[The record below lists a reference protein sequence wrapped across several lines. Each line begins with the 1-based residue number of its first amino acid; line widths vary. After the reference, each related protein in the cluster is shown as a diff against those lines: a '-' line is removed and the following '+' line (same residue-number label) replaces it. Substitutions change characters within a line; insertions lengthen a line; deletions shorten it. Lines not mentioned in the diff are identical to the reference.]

1 MKQITENINNL
12 VSLWNLGGKL
22 AGQLFANQDYSMS
35 VVKQSEWPNKLWFH
49 RKPDQPLMDEIQEQ
63 WKLNNISIAIWD
75 NPFNKAE
82 DLLTSN
88 GFELKNELTG
98 MSVSLKSK
106 FRTSDN
112 LDLVRVNNLE
122 QAVIWSDL
130 FLKAF
135 GYQITVSTIIN
146 TMHMVNYFIAHSKEK
161 QVGTAVLY
169 QDNLNVIGIHSM
181 GIIPEQRRKGY
192 AKELLHHVLS
202 IAEKKGATLATL
214 QASEMG
220 KGLYLKTGFK
230 EDFKLKNFIK
240 SNI

>member
-1 MKQITENINNL
+1 MKLITENINNL
-12 VSLWNLGGKL
+12 ISLWSLGGKL
-22 AGQLFANQDYSMS
+22 AGRLFTNQDYSMS
-35 VVKQSEWPNKLWFH
+35 VVQHSEWPNKLWLH
-49 RKPDQPLMDEIQEQ
+49 KNPDQPLMDEIREQ

-75 NPFNKAE
+75 DPFNKVE

-88 GFELKNELTG
+88 GFELKNVLTG
-98 MSVSLKSK
+98 MSLVLKSRFK
-106 FRTSDN
+106 ASEN
-112 LDLVRVNNLE
+112 LNLVRVNNLE
-122 QAVIWSDL
+122 QAELWSEL

-146 TMHMVNYFIAHSKEK
+146 TMHMVNYFIAYNKDEP
-161 QVGTAVLY
+161 VGTAVLY

-181 GIIPEQRRKGY
+181 GIIPEHRRKGY
-192 AKELLHHVLS
+192 ANELLHHVLS

-230 EDFKLKNFIK
+230 EDFKLKNFIT
-240 SNI
+240 SNL